1 MRMHLHLLWN
11 LILVSLLFKMSIL
24 CWLVCS
30 NLLCLH
36 VDMCTQHASGLT
48 SLSGWSSTQ
57 EECHKSSN
65 QLGREFL
72 PAATDLCGICLVEPL
87 QRAPSI
93 RLQCGHVVHLHC
105 AKQKLLQGYPGPAI
119 SFGYLNCPQC
129 PRPMQHLSLDADMR
143 KHLELLRLVL
153 LLRNIICKLESSW
166 KPRLSY
172 TRCEME

>member
-1 MRMHLHLLWN
+1 M
-11 LILVSLLFKMSIL
+11 
-24 CWLVCS
+24 
-30 NLLCLH
+30 
-36 VDMCTQHASGLT
+36 
-48 SLSGWSSTQ
+48 Q
-57 EECHKSSN
+57 EECRKSSSK

-129 PRPMQHLSLDADMR
+129 PRLMQHVSLDADLR
-143 KHLELLRLVL
+143 KHLQLMKLVL
-153 LLRNIICKLESSW
+153 LLPCFFEAVCKLKSSW
-166 KPRLSY
+166 NLRLGFVGDAKWNNEFS
-172 TRCEME
+172 CL